1 MQTTPPKPRDHFDLL
16 LDMVQVSLYKYTANG
31 ANEMHT
37 FYEFFAGG
45 GMARAGLGADW
56 QCLFANDISPSKGQS
71 YKANWGDEDLLVKNI
86 YDVRLNELPSRA
98 SMAWGSF
105 PCQDLSLAGVGVGL
119 DGERSGAFWGFWKL
133 ICDLDAEGRKP
144 PLVVLENVFGA
155 LTSRDGK
162 DFELIAEAIAVQ
174 GYLVGAML
182 IDAVH
187 FVPQSRPRL
196 FIVGVDSSLN
206 LPEQSHT
213 NTPNPAWHPDAMVRA
228 HNRLSRQVKAAWRWW
243 SVPHN
248 NASLLTLDSL
258 VESDPKGV
266 EWHSEAETSKL
277 LQMMAPLHRRKVLM
291 AQKSGSVQVGTI
303 YKRTRNGVQRAE
315 VRFDGVAGCLRT
327 PGGGSSRQTI
337 MVVKGAKI
345 KSRLI
350 SPREAARLMGLPD
363 SYKLPEKYNEA
374 YHLMGDGVVVPVVSH
389 LNKYLLLPIAKL
401 NRIATDTRHFS
412 ARAA

>member
-16 LDMVQVSLYKYTANG
+16 LDIVQVLLYKYTVYG

-277 LQMMAPLHRRKVLM
+277 LQMMAPLHRKKVLM

-389 LNKYLLLPIAKL
+389 LNKHLLLPIAKL